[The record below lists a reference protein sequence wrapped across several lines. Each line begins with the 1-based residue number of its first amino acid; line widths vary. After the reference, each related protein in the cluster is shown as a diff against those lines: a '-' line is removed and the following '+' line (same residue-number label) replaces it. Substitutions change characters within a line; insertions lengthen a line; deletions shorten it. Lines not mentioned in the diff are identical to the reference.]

1 MIGKIKNEV
10 NAYKIHFS
18 YDGYYPA
25 KALSLD
31 DINENTLLFI
41 RTEDGKQV
49 YGD

>member
-1 MIGKIKNEV
+1 MEMGRNGRILKIQ
-10 NAYKIHFS
+10 FS